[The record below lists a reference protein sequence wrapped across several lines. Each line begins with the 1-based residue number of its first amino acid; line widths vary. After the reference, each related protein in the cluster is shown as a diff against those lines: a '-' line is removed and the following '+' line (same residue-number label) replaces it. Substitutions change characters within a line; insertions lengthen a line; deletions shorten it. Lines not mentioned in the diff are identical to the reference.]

1 MVCVSRLLAAAAC
14 VMALAACSKS
24 ATTVGAAGPE
34 DMSMGNPNAKV
45 LVAEYASVACPH
57 CAAFNNDVF
66 PAFKAKYIDT
76 GRVHYVL
83 HEMLVGGQAE
93 VTMAAAGFLVAR
105 CAGKDKYFP
114 VVDEIFR
121 AQKAIF
127 DSGDLRGG
135 LLRIAESTGMS
146 EPQFTACIG
155 DQAQL
160 KALNA
165 RVEKAGKN
173 DGVDSTPTFIINGT
187 KLVGEQTLAELDKA
201 VAAAEK
207 K

>member
-1 MVCVSRLLAAAAC
+1 MVRVSRLLAAAAC

-135 LLRIAESTGMS
+135 G
-146 EPQFTACIG
+146 
-155 DQAQL
+155 
-160 KALNA
+160 
-165 RVEKAGKN
+165 EKAADTDHRRFPKR
-173 DGVDSTPTFIINGT
+173 TP
-187 KLVGEQTLAELDKA
+187 
-201 VAAAEK
+201 
-207 K
+207 